1 METVNYA
8 NNIDFSIIN
17 TPIQALVSVTEPSPA
32 KTERKEDY
40 KITKG
45 PNFKSGKRKIPISD
59 PPPTFGTLPSIQAF
73 SSNQNHFIQF
83 GISSNLLLHDKRAF
97 YCGTW
102 REKNSYLEREEEKK
116 NNNGSRKRGK
126 YS

>member
-1 METVNYA
+1 MLQNPTCK
-8 NNIDFSIIN
+8 DR
-17 TPIQALVSVTEPSPA
+17 
-32 KTERKEDY
+32 ERKEDY

-45 PNFKSGKRKIPISD
+45 PNFKSGKTKIPISD
-59 PPPTFGTLPSIQAF
+59 PPTFGTLPSIQAF

-102 REKNSYLEREEEKK
+102 REREREEEKK
-116 NNNGSRKRGK
+116 TITVVEREENTANRPMCL
-126 YS
+126 

>member
-17 TPIQALVSVTEPSPA
+17 TPIQALVSVTEPNPA
-32 KTERKEDY
+32 KTEREK
-40 KITKG
+40 KIKKLQKG

-83 GISSNLLLHDKRAF
+83 GISSNLLLHNKPAL
-97 YCGTW
+97 YCAT
-102 REKNSYLEREEEKK
+102 
-116 NNNGSRKRGK
+116 
-126 YS
+126 